1 MGAHLTGDAIV
12 LRRAEYG
19 DYDRMLTLFSPT
31 HGRID
36 AIARGCRRTK
46 SPLLA
51 ATELMAYGEYE
62 LSEHGGRWSV
72 TRCTVR
78 ENFQEIR
85 YDVDRLTHAGYCLS
99 LCDAAALPGEPNQAV
114 FVLLYKALAHLS
126 YTQLPPALL
135 SSAFEMRYMPLMGY
149 LPVMDRCVLCGAPID
164 GDCRF
169 DADRGGA
176 VCLACKS
183 SAPRLSNGARRII
196 LRAAQTD
203 YNLVCKL
210 DGHPDWPEAARRYRP
225 FVLSRID
232 RRIHIEPELP

>member
-164 GDCRF
+164 GD
-169 DADRGGA
+169 
-176 VCLACKS
+176 
-183 SAPRLSNGARRII
+183 
-196 LRAAQTD
+196 
-203 YNLVCKL
+203 
-210 DGHPDWPEAARRYRP
+210 
-225 FVLSRID
+225 
-232 RRIHIEPELP
+232 

>member
-1 MGAHLTGDAIV
+1 MGAHLTCDAIV

-183 SAPRLSNGARRII
+183 SEPRLSNGARRII

-203 YNLVCKL
+203 YNLVSKL